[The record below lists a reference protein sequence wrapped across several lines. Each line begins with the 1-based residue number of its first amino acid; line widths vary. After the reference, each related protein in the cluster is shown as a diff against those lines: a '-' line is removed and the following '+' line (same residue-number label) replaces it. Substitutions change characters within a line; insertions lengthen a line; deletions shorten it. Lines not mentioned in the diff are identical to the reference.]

1 MNSRKAL
8 AGVAAALGLLLL
20 VGWALAQGPGDALE
34 AGFKNPPDSA
44 KPRTWWHW
52 TGGNITKEGIT
63 KDLEWMKRAGIGG
76 MHLADVSS
84 GSGQTVEKKLD
95 FRSPEWLDAV
105 RHAASEADRL
115 GLEMTIFSSAGW
127 SETGGPW
134 VKPEQAMKKVVW
146 SETTVEGPRTFA
158 GKLPQ
163 PPANNGPI
171 RNLRT
176 GGGRGAPPDPTYYG
190 DSAVLAYRTPAE
202 EADMADA
209 HPKATAS
216 SGPLDAAALLD
227 DDLNTGVTIAA
238 PADGGPAWLQYE
250 FARPF
255 QARAISL
262 AGTNRGIPVGRVLA
276 SGDGSHFRTLVSMP
290 GPQAYRAGTVRT
302 FSFPETTARFF
313 RVEMTAAPLTPSA
326 NMNQGPIVPAREF
339 TLTEAVLHS
348 GARVHR
354 WEDKAAYSFLFEY
367 ESVPTPPVPAAAC
380 IDRSAI
386 IDLTSRMAK
395 DGSLHWDVPSGK
407 WTILRM
413 GYSLTGAKNR
423 PATAAGLG
431 YEVDKLSHQY
441 VEAYFHGYFDPI
453 AQALGPLVGKDLRY
467 FMMDSFEGGVT
478 NWTDDMIGEF
488 RKRRGYD
495 PTPYL
500 PTLAGRV
507 VGSAEM
513 SDRFLWDFRRT
524 IVDLLAEAHYGTMDQ
539 MAHQHG
545 MGIYSE
551 ASGISLEIIE
561 DSLLNK
567 SKVDIPMGEFWVR
580 ALHPEA
586 MYYMDVRGAASA
598 SHIYGKNLVATESFT
613 GGGYEAPYTL
623 KKIGDY
629 WLAQGVNRLVFHTS
643 AHQPLD
649 TKPGNTMVG
658 THINRNITWAE
669 QARPYMTYLAR
680 SSFMLQQG
688 LFVAD
693 LVYLLNEGA
702 PSTMPFWGPG
712 LTPPLPEGYD
722 YDFINADALLSRMS
736 VKDGRMVLPDGMS
749 YRVLLLPEIDRMT
762 LPVLRKIRTLV
773 ADGATVVGPRPAK
786 APGLT
791 GYPDADREVQ
801 EIANE
806 VWGDLD
812 GISRTAHLYGKGKVI
827 WGQPLPDILNAEHI
841 SKDFEYGSALNSSV
855 SWIHR
860 QAADTDIYFVA
871 NRSDR
876 GLDTEARFRVGG
888 REAELWH
895 PDTGAIEPAGYTI
908 ADGRTTV
915 SLHLAE
921 RESVF
926 VVFRRPAASPTR
938 TMPSMIGT
946 TLATVNGPWSLSF
959 PPNFGAPPNIPVA
972 QLESWTANADP
983 GVKYFSGTAT
993 YTKTVQAPQSWFHPG
1008 ARMMLDL
1015 GTVKDLAEVSING
1028 KAMGIVWKAPY
1039 QVDASGILKPGT
1051 NRLEIKVT
1059 NEWTNRQIGD
1069 RLGPP
1074 EKRVLA
1080 PAGGPAG
1087 GRGGGGGGFGN
1098 QTPLESGL
1106 IGPVTILAIAHR

>member
-1 MNSRKAL
+1 
-8 AGVAAALGLLLL
+8 
-20 VGWALAQGPGDALE
+20 
-34 AGFKNPPDSA
+34 
-44 KPRTWWHW
+44 
-52 TGGNITKEGIT
+52 
-63 KDLEWMKRAGIGG
+63 
-76 MHLADVSS
+76 
-84 GSGQTVEKKLD
+84 
-95 FRSPEWLDAV
+95 
-105 RHAASEADRL
+105 
-115 GLEMTIFSSAGW
+115 
-127 SETGGPW
+127 
-134 VKPEQAMKKVVW
+134 
-146 SETTVEGPRTFA
+146 
-158 GKLPQ
+158 
-163 PPANNGPI
+163 
-171 RNLRT
+171 
-176 GGGRGAPPDPTYYG
+176 
-190 DSAVLAYRTPAE
+190 
-202 EADMADA
+202 
-209 HPKATAS
+209 
-216 SGPLDAAALLD
+216 
-227 DDLNTGVTIAA
+227 
-238 PADGGPAWLQYE
+238 
-250 FARPF
+250 
-255 QARAISL
+255 
-262 AGTNRGIPVGRVLA
+262 
-276 SGDGSHFRTLVSMP
+276 
-290 GPQAYRAGTVRT
+290 
-302 FSFPETTARFF
+302 
-313 RVEMTAAPLTPSA
+313 
-326 NMNQGPIVPAREF
+326 
-339 TLTEAVLHS
+339 
-348 GARVHR
+348 
-354 WEDKAAYSFLFEY
+354 
-367 ESVPTPPVPAAAC
+367 
-380 IDRSAI
+380 
-386 IDLTSRMAK
+386 
-395 DGSLHWDVPSGK
+395 
-407 WTILRM
+407 
-413 GYSLTGAKNR
+413 
-423 PATAAGLG
+423 
-431 YEVDKLSHQY
+431 
-441 VEAYFHGYFDPI
+441 
-453 AQALGPLVGKDLRY
+453 
-467 FMMDSFEGGVT
+467 
-478 NWTDDMIGEF
+478 
-488 RKRRGYD
+488 
-495 PTPYL
+495 
-500 PTLAGRV
+500 
-507 VGSAEM
+507 
-513 SDRFLWDFRRT
+513 
-524 IVDLLAEAHYGTMDQ
+524 
-539 MAHQHG
+539 
-545 MGIYSE
+545 
-551 ASGISLEIIE
+551 
-561 DSLLNK
+561 
-567 SKVDIPMGEFWVR
+567 MGEFWVR

-736 VKDGRMVLPDGMS
+736 VKDGRLVLPDGMS